1 MEFVDFGVVG
11 ELDESGD
18 ECVSDEEIDLGI
30 DWENLFSFWFCDI
43 FFQFVEV
50 FQSQSIQV
58 FLFIV
63 SSSVGGMI
71 FFVVVLVIFWFKV
84 YIGYC

>member
-1 MEFVDFGVVG
+1 MYLVSLSFEYLGRLGFFEVWVDFEEFMEFVDFGVVG

-43 FFQFVEV
+43 FF
-50 FQSQSIQV
+50 
-58 FLFIV
+58 
-63 SSSVGGMI
+63 
-71 FFVVVLVIFWFKV
+71 
-84 YIGYC
+84 